1 MYKIHYLDNN
11 KATNAELICNNF
23 DKNDVVNF
31 FQDIIDLVL
40 SKDGTLLPNAF
51 KHYVLIVNDKY
62 GDPEAFMYA
71 TDFTF
76 RRQLMENVHN
86 SLPNCNT
93 LYFAGFSD
101 IIVAHAFAQKSL
113 TELEMEKLKS
123 FL

>member
-1 MYKIHYLDNN
+1 M
-11 KATNAELICNNF
+11 
-23 DKNDVVNF
+23 
-31 FQDIIDLVL
+31 
-40 SKDGTLLPNAF
+40 
-51 KHYVLIVNDKY
+51 LIVNDKY

-113 TELEMEKLKS
+113 TELEMKKLKS